1 MSSDV
6 DVTNKT
12 QKGVFV
18 STLDLPRL
26 ATLNDRRE
34 RLRQPVFGNMSVT
47 AGCTPRVLV
56 VDDDVAVADSL
67 ANMLEGHGYEIIVA
81 NDVAAALRAVD
92 ASAPDV
98 VLTDIYMPGTDGY
111 QLIGALRSKRQ
122 SLQIVA
128 MSGGSA
134 ELDVLEFARKLS
146 ADAVIDKPFRYAE
159 LIALIGRC
167 LECARTAAPAT
178 SD

>member
-12 QKGVFV
+12 QKGVSV

-34 RLRQPVFGNMSVT
+34 WLREPVFGNMSVT

-134 ELDVLEFARKLS
+134 ELDVLEFARKLG

-167 LECARTAAPAT
+167 LERSRAGDPAP
-178 SD
+178 SN